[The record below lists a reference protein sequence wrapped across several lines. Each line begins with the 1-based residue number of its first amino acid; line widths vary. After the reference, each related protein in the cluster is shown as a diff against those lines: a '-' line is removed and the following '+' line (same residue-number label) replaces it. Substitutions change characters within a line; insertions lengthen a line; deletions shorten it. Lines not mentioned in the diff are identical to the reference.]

1 MTRWI
6 TTLSLVLWGSAAFG
20 EQTLRDLSWGT
31 LPAARPPAAGTVQSA
46 DATAGFPYLRIVHAE
61 DVPTRLTV
69 LTLDAPGV
77 TGFPYALAGSVR
89 YEAVRGQGYLEMWS
103 AFPGGGR
110 YFSRTLGSGLLRPLQ
125 GTTDWRPFVL
135 PMFGDA
141 GTPLPAGLTLNV
153 VLPGR
158 GTVDLGPLRLVQ
170 YRPGED
176 PLAATG
182 QWWSE
187 RTGGLVGGALGGTIG
202 LLGAV
207 IGWLT
212 SRGAARGFVL
222 GATKGAVA
230 LGVAVLV
237 AGIVAMLRGQPWAV
251 SYPLNLAGLL
261 TTVIFGALLPS
272 IRRRYDTVELRKM
285 QAADAR

>member
-6 TTLSLVLWGSAAFG
+6 TTLSLVFWASAACG

-77 TGFPYALAGSVR
+77 TGFPYAIAGSVR
-89 YEAVRGQGYLEMWS
+89 YEGVRGQGYLEMWS

-125 GTTDWRPFVL
+125 GTTGWRPFVL
-135 PMFGDA
+135 PMFADA
-141 GTPLPAGLTLNV
+141 GTSPPAGLTLNV
-153 VLPGR
+153 VLAGR

-170 YRPGED
+170 YGPGED
-176 PLAATG
+176 PLAAPG

-187 RTGGLVGGALGGTIG
+187 RTGGLVGGGLGGTIG

-222 GATKGAVA
+222 GTTKTLVA
-230 LGVAVLV
+230 LGVAVLA

-272 IRRRYDTVELRKM
+272 IRRRYDAVELRRM